1 MSLIKKSNELV
12 IPSIIKMMIYGQA
25 GMRKTTTALSAP
37 NPLLLDFDNGVKRVN
52 MSHLDGVDIVQITS
66 WSDVQ
71 QVLQEDLSAYRTIV
85 VDTIGKMMDFII
97 SYKCGTRQPQI
108 RDWGGINQEFSGFV
122 RNLANLNKNI
132 IFVAH
137 RDTRKEGDDTV
148 FIPAL
153 REKSYNSIV
162 TELDLLGYMEAKNEN
177 GRIKCT
183 ITFDPTSRNDG
194 KNTCNL
200 PSIME
205 VPTILDNNGNPTA
218 KNDFITTQVINP
230 YLAMLQVKKSE
241 IDKYNK
247 VIEEI
252 KESIE
257 FITDAKSANEF
268 ASHINEFEHVGS
280 SLMKAR
286 SLFAAKVN
294 SLGLVFDKE
303 TKTYS
308 DAA

>member
-1 MSLIKKSNELV
+1 MT
-12 IPSIIKMMIYGQA
+12 
-25 GMRKTTTALSAP
+25 RTLS
-37 NPLLLDFDNGVKRVN
+37 
-52 MSHLDGVDIVQITS
+52 S
-66 WSDVQ
+66 
-71 QVLQEDLSAYRTIV
+71 
-85 VDTIGKMMDFII
+85 
-97 SYKCGTRQPQI
+97 
-108 RDWGGINQEFSGFV
+108 
-122 RNLANLNKNI
+122 LNKHI

-162 TELDLLGYMEAKNEN
+162 TELDLLGYLEMKSER
-177 GRIKCT
+177 GIQRRT

-200 PSIME
+200 PSVME
-205 VPTILDNNGNPTA
+205 VPTIVDKSGNPTA
-218 KNDFITTQVINP
+218 KNDFITTKIINS
-230 YLAMLQVKKSE
+230 YLSMLAAKKE
-241 IDKYNK
+241 AQEKYDK

-257 FITDAKSANEF
+257 FITDANSANEF